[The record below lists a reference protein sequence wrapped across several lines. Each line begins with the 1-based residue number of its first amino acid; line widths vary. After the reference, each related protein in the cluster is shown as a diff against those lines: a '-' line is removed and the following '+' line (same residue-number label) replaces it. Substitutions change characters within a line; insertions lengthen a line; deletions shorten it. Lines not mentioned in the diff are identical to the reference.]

1 MQDSLV
7 AKAFMVYSDNKLFQG
22 YYIFAKFKQH
32 KITNFDG
39 IKLIAQKQLYAVTI
53 FAKTD

>member
-1 MQDSLV
+1 
-7 AKAFMVYSDNKLFQG
+7 MVYSDNKLFQG

-53 FAKTD
+53 FASVASLL